1 MKQKASSSYSIG
13 SLRYLNGTLTPEQ
26 KFRLMGGVISVA
38 LSGRRLFTASS
49 VYPQFRPQFIRGPDK
64 NTW

>member
-1 MKQKASSSYSIG
+1 MNQKASSSFSNG

-38 LSGRRLFTASS
+38 LSGRRMYTASA
-49 VYPQFRPQFIRGPDK
+49 VHPQFIRGPDK
-64 NTW
+64 STW